1 MSLVLAKTQKSI
13 NVELRIAFL
22 MSLYET
28 LPIPESARRTKV
40 LYVPEKSRQLSAAP
54 HLRFLDFNGDLF

>member
-1 MSLVLAKTQKSI
+1 MLAKTQKSI

-28 LPIPESARRTKV
+28 LPTPESAPRTEV
-40 LYVPEKSRQLSAAP
+40 LYIPEKSRQLSAAP
-54 HLRFLDFNGDLF
+54 RLPFLDFNGDPF